1 MDMTTPTARIG
12 IILIMVSMLGSL
24 IVFIPEEA
32 EVEAVGSPAIS
43 ISIAQPK
50 VTAHVAPGQDGI
62 VTFTGDVLAQ
72 IPWSPSIQYC
82 VVFLQADAG
91 GWSVSTPAPL
101 VFSKQTK
108 SQSFSLTVQ
117 VPPTTSHLT
126 QGQLSLSAR
135 WTYSPGALGG
145 TVPPTTSIIVVDQ
158 YYQFSVACE
167 NPFLEI
173 QPGSATGF
181 KLKLINEGNAADK
194 LRIEILNQADLSDAE
209 WTVQLSQNRFEVPE
223 KSERQLTLTLT
234 TPKKWHLWMNKITTI
249 NLKVVSSQAE
259 TLGQPSDVAEYSL
272 YVRQRGVGIPG
283 FEPTF
288 AIIALALIGAVGYNI
303 HRKRGMF

>member
-1 MDMTTPTARIG
+1 MDMTSPTARIG
-12 IILIMVSMLGSL
+12 IVLIMISMLGSL

-43 ISIAQPK
+43 ISITQPK
-50 VTAHVAPGQDGI
+50 AIAHVAPGQDGI
-62 VTFTGDVLAQ
+62 VSFSGTVTAQ
-72 IPWSPSIQYC
+72 IPWSPSIQFC
-82 VVFLQADAG
+82 VVSLIAEAG
-91 GWSVSTPAPL
+91 GWPVSTPPPL
-101 VFSKQTK
+101 IFSKQVKTSDFK
-108 SQSFSLTVQ
+108 LTVQ
-117 VPPTTSHLT
+117 VPPTTSHMT
-126 QGQLSLSAR
+126 QGQLSVSAR
-135 WTYSPGALGG
+135 WSYSPGAIGG
-145 TVPPTTSIIVVDQ
+145 TVTPTSAIIVVEQ

-181 KLKLINEGNAADK
+181 QLKLINEGNAADK
-194 LRIEILNQADLSDAE
+194 LRIEILNQNDLSDAE

-234 TPKKWHLWMNKITTI
+234 TPKKWHIWMNKITTI

-288 AIIALALIGAVGYNI
+288 AIMALALLGAVGYRI